1 MGKRALLGIG
11 GAVLLTLGLV
21 LGIIVGPSLQ
31 ALAAGGRPHTASQA
45 TPTAADYCSLYI
57 QTVSQD
63 TGLSPSQLE
72 SANQDALQKVIDKM
86 YADGKL
92 TPAQKAQAEQQL
104 AEYAKNPCAAIQ
116 AAMKAHGT
124 GATSTGAASSAQAQA
139 VKDARAAIV
148 AAVAGALNITPSA
161 LQSELQAG
169 KTVAQIT
176 SEHGAKKSAVDAAY
190 LKAAQAQFA
199 KAVSDGSLTQ
209 TQSDMAYSLL
219 QQQVSGGHYPLLD
232 ANEGS
237 LGSFGSM
244 TPASMPAG
252 MIGG

>member
-11 GAVLLTLGLV
+11 GAALLTLGLV

-31 ALAAGGRPHTASQA
+31 ALAAGGHPRAAAQA
-45 TPTAADYCSLYI
+45 TPTATDYCSLYI

-63 TGLSPSQLE
+63 TGVSPSQLE

-92 TPAQKAQAEQQL
+92 TPAQKAQAEQEL

-124 GATSTGAASSAQAQA
+124 SAGTASSAQAQA

-148 AAVAGALNITPSA
+148 SAVAGALNISPSA
-161 LQSELQAG
+161 LESELQAG

-190 LKAAQAQFA
+190 LKAVQAQLA

-232 ANEGS
+232 AGS
-237 LGSFGSM
+237 GSFGSM
-244 TPASMPAG
+244 TPASIPTG
-252 MIGG
+252 MFGGQ

>member
-31 ALAAGGRPHTASQA
+31 ALAAGGHARAAAQA
-45 TPTAADYCSLYI
+45 TPTAGDYCQLYI

-63 TGLSPSQLE
+63 TGVSPSQLE

-104 AEYAKNPCAAIQ
+104 SEYAKNPCAAIQ
-116 AAMKAHGT
+116 AAAKAHGT
-124 GATSTGAASSAQAQA
+124 GGVGTASSPQTQAL
-139 VKDARAAIV
+139 KDARAAIV
-148 AAVAGALNITPSA
+148 SAVAGALNISPSA
-161 LQSELQAG
+161 LESELKAG

-176 SEHGAKKSAVDAAY
+176 SEHSASKSAVDAAY
-190 LKAAQAQFA
+190 LKAVQAQLA
-199 KAVSDGSLTQ
+199 RAVGDGSLTK

-219 QQQVSGGHYPLLD
+219 QQQVGGGHYPLLD
-232 ANEGS
+232 ANH
-237 LGSFGSM
+237 GSFGAM
-244 TPASMPAG
+244 TPAGMPAG
-252 MIGG
+252 MLGGQ